1 MEGCAQLEITYD
13 TSKEP
18 SNQQLQV
25 RVPGSSNNLSL
36 LSRWTSKVQLPEN
49 PRAKNTCKIE
59 RKQPFRLNLTHALN
73 IRRHV
78 TSR

>member
-1 MEGCAQLEITYD
+1 MYD

-36 LSRWTSKVQLPEN
+36 LSRRTSKVQLPEN
-49 PRAKNTCKIE
+49 PRAKNTNKTE
-59 RKQPFRLNLTHALN
+59 QKQPF
-73 IRRHV
+73 
-78 TSR
+78 